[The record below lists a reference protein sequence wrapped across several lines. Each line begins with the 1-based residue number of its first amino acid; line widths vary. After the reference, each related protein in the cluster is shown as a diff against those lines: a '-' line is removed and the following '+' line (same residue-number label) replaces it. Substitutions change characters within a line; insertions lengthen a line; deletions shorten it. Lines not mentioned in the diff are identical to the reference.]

1 MTKAGGLYR
10 VRCGK
15 MGTMA
20 VAETQPEIDVVEAL
34 ATALAARRAAGRAQL
49 IGIAGPQGSGKSTLA
64 AALATRLQGFGLRV
78 AVLGLDDLYLPKAA
92 RAALAAEV
100 HPLLATRGVPGTH
113 DVALGHTL
121 IYALLHGRGPVVL
134 PVFDKSRDDRAA
146 EARLVDAPVDVLL
159 FEGWCIGARPQ
170 SAAALARPVNTLE
183 AQADPHGIWRRWV
196 NARLVADYTPLFA
209 QADALVW
216 LQTPAYAT
224 ALAWRQQ
231 QEAELRAT
239 TSRGMSV
246 AAVADF
252 MTHYERLSR
261 AMRRSLPRRADYVVT
276 IDRAHRLTGLKTK
289 GFQRAG
295 LGPAP

>member
-1 MTKAGGLYR
+1 MTKACGLYR
-10 VRCGK
+10 VRRGK

-20 VAETQPEIDVVEAL
+20 VAETQPEIDVVEML
-34 ATALAARRAAGRAQL
+34 ATALAARRRAGRAQL

-64 AALATRLQGFGLRV
+64 AALALRLQGLGLRV

-113 DVALGHTL
+113 DVALGHKL
-121 IYALLHGRGPVVL
+121 IDALLHGRGPVAL
-134 PVFDKSRDDRAA
+134 PIFDKSRDDRAA
-146 EARLVDAPVDVLL
+146 EPRIVDAPVDVLL

-170 SAAALARPVNTLE
+170 SAAALARPVNALE

-196 NARLVADYTPLFA
+196 NARLAADYVPLFA
-209 QADALVW
+209 QVDALVW

-231 QEAELRAT
+231 QEAELRAAT
-239 TSRGMSV
+239 GRGMSV
-246 AAVADF
+246 AEVADF
-252 MTHYERLSR
+252 MAHYERLSR
-261 AMRRSLPRRADYVVT
+261 AMRRSLPRLADYVVS
-276 IDRAHRLTGLKTK
+276 IDRAHRLTGMKTK
-289 GFQRAG
+289 GLRRAG
-295 LGPAP
+295 LRPAP